1 MSNGTAEIFEGDVL
15 GPGMTRAPDAALLAA
30 MNRIDPDRPWTEARE
45 DILPMLPRVRP
56 FPAPVEPVRTMLPP
70 GILVG
75 FGIDIGPALVMV
87 DATQLGRWKV
97 GVETVA
103 ARALANV
110 RDEAGRCDPAAVV
123 RQSVDGVPVMALQT
137 GAGIGASLLLVPET
151 LPKFFGPG
159 PHLLIAPMR
168 DLLIALPAAV
178 DHELAAWLAGEWE
191 WLDPNHLH
199 LGGWLHEAGTVCAVP
214 IDDAFATA

>member
-1 MSNGTAEIFEGDVL
+1 
-15 GPGMTRAPDAALLAA
+15 
-30 MNRIDPDRPWTEARE
+30 
-45 DILPMLPRVRP
+45 
-56 FPAPVEPVRTMLPP
+56 MLPP

-87 DATQLGRWKV
+87 DAAQLERWNV
-97 GVETVA
+97 GIETVTDH
-103 ARALANV
+103 ALANV
-110 RDEAGRCDPAAVV
+110 REAAGRCDPTAVV
-123 RQSVDGVPVMALQT
+123 HQSVDGVPVMALQT

-151 LPKFFGPG
+151 LPRVFGPG

-178 DHELAAWLAGEWE
+178 DHEFAAWLADEWE
-191 WLDPNHLH
+191 SMDPNHLH